1 MEDVKLLLKGLPSS
15 EYIREYFHHYAS
27 VTHLAGSPND
37 KAQAEW
43 TRDKFIEFG
52 IEDAQ
57 IETYYPLLNY
67 PVKRRMAIVEG
78 PQDLLFE
85 AKLQETSVIDD
96 ASQERV
102 PTFHGYSAN
111 GNVTGSV
118 VYVNYGR
125 LEDFQLLSSQ
135 GLNFTHTIA
144 LIRNGYISRGLK
156 IKAAEMFGCVGVLLY
171 SDPSDDGPI
180 NKENENGI
188 PAQAYPNGPWRSSSS
203 VERGT
208 VHYLSIHPGDPLTPG
223 YAATENATRLEL
235 EDSPAVP
242 HIPSLP
248 ISWSD
253 AKPLLKATESFGL
266 RSEQNGWQGGLVGV
280 NYFSGP
286 SQAKVNL
293 VNINEY
299 KISPIWNVI
308 GRIKGTE
315 EPNRAIIIGNHRDA
329 WGYGAADPSSGSAVM
344 LELVRVLGIMLEQ
357 GWRPRRTIIVAS
369 FDAEEFG
376 TVGSTEWVEDHKD
389 WLSEEAV
396 AYINVDTAVTGP
408 NFEAQA
414 SPLLSQLL
422 YDVTNDVID
431 PRTSKTVYEAWKARH
446 QKETSGGNDGDEE
459 TEGMDPDDLAFPMAR
474 PLGAGSDYVAFQ
486 DHVGISSLNMKFK
499 GDYGV
504 SHSNYDSIYWM
515 EHFGD
520 PTFEYHRTMVR
531 IWGLLTMRLSTDWL
545 LPMHPLDYANEIT
558 RYASHI
564 SNLQGCLALPEL
576 SSAVSALQDRSI
588 RLEKKLRKYQH
599 KIDKGKHGKKLR
611 KHVRK
616 SNEHLTQMER
626 AFIDPQGLPDR
637 PWYKH
642 LVYAPAMWSGYEVQV
657 FPAIHEAMQS
667 KNPAKIREME
677 ERAAVVVNNALNVLN
692 GQYDDFIDEDDTDLD

>member
-1 MEDVKLLLKGLPSS
+1 MNDIKLLLKGLPSS

-37 KAQAEW
+37 KDQAEW

-52 IEDAQ
+52 IEDTQ
-57 IETYYPLLNY
+57 IETYYPLLNH
-67 PVKRRMAIVEG
+67 PVKRRLAIVEG
-78 PQDLLFE
+78 PQELLYE
-85 AKLQETSVIDD
+85 AKLQETSGTAEDITD
-96 ASQERV
+96 ENHV
-102 PTFHGYSAN
+102 PTFHAYSAD
-111 GNVTGSV
+111 GNVTGPV

-125 LEDFQLLSSQ
+125 LEDFQTLSNQ

-144 LIRNGYISRGLK
+144 LIRNGHVSRGLK
-156 IKAAEMFGCVGVLLY
+156 IRAAEMFGCIGALLY
-171 SDPSDDGPI
+171 SDPFDDGPI
-180 NKENENGI
+180 DKETEGGI
-188 PAQAYPNGPWRSSSS
+188 PGQAYPSGPWRSASS

-235 EDSPAVP
+235 EDSDAVP

-253 AKPLLKATESFGL
+253 AKPLLKATENFGL
-266 RSEQNGWQGGLVGV
+266 RSEQGAQGGLVGI

-286 SQAKVNL
+286 SQAQVNL
-293 VNINEY
+293 VNMNEY
-299 KISPIWNVI
+299 KVSPIWNVI
-308 GRIKGTE
+308 GRIQGSD

-344 LELVRVLGIMLEQ
+344 LELVRVFGIMREQ

-408 NFEAQA
+408 NFDAQA

-422 YDVTNDVID
+422 YEVTQDVID

-446 QKETSGGNDGDEE
+446 EKETANSLG
-459 TEGMDPDDLAFPMAR
+459 PDDLAYPMAR

-486 DHVGISSLNMKFK
+486 NHVGISSLNMRFQ

-531 IWGLLTMRLSTDWL
+531 IWGLMVMRLSTDWL

-564 SNLQGCLALPEL
+564 SNLQGCLALPDL
-576 SSAVSALQDRSI
+576 SSAVSAFQDRSI
-588 RLEKKLRKYQH
+588 RLEKKLRKYQS
-599 KIDKGKHGKKLR
+599 KINKGKHNKKLR
-611 KHVRK
+611 KHVSQ
-616 SNEHLTQMER
+616 SNEHLAQMER
-626 AFIDPQGLPDR
+626 AFIDPQGLPNR

-642 LVYAPAMWSGYEVQV
+642 LVYAPAMWNGYQAQV
-657 FPAIHEAMQS
+657 FPAIHEAMES

-677 ERAAVVVNNALNVLN
+677 ERAAVVVNKALNVLN
-692 GQYDDFIDEDDTDLD
+692 GQYDDFVEEEDDFDLD